1 MTGLS
6 DFQRFDPTNN
16 LVEPWLTH
24 GALDVIKSW
33 GLADKEVLEWGSGL
47 GTIWWADK
55 CKFVISIEA
64 NLQWFASVNKLL
76 EEHGKQEK
84 AQLLYRNCNEGD
96 QAKIDFYTEVPK
108 WFEPNIVVV
117 DGILRYECILKAL
130 TFPRPLK
137 LIVDNWQQDYIF
149 ICPAAEKA
157 LESFKSE
164 IYVQPDHTNHE
175 GRPLATAIFEII

>member
-6 DFQRFDPTNN
+6 DFQRFDPTNG

-24 GALDVIKSW
+24 GALDVIKTW
-33 GLADKEVLEWGSGL
+33 DLADKKVLEWGSGL
-47 GTIWWADK
+47 STLWWADK
-55 CKFVISIEA
+55 CELVMSIEA
-64 NLQWFASVNKLL
+64 DAKWWADINLRLSELGLL
-76 EEHGKQEK
+76 PK
-84 AQLLYRNCNEGD
+84 AKSIYRNCNEGD
-96 QAKIDFYTEVPK
+96 QTKIDFYTEVPA
-108 WFEPNIVVV
+108 WFRPDIVVV
-117 DGILRYECILKAL
+117 DGVLRYECILKAL

-157 LESFKSE
+157 LEGFKGN

-175 GRPLATAIFEII
+175 GRPLATAIFEIV